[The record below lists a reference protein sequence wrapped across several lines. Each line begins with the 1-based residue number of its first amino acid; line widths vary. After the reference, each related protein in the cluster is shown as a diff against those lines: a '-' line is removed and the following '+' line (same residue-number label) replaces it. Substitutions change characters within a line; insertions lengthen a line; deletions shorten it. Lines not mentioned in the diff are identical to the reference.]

1 MPDIYESVSRSIIGL
16 LIDEPFFAHLL
27 GSIPREVSEKTETI
41 GLELQT
47 FGPRLLINEKYFL
60 KELRTE
66 KKRRAAIKHEA
77 LHIAFSHFMRRND
90 RQIQAVFDL
99 AADLVVN
106 QYLSHK
112 VLPDNAVTLNSFPEL
127 KLKPDQT
134 LEYYYDA
141 LIKHYQPLQDSNS
154 QPGDEDP
161 DGETQTGDAS
171 GSSGPDQDSK
181 DPDGD
186 GDGNS
191 DGETGTG
198 DASSLSAAGQAI
210 QKMLDPN
217 GRGSHEHW
225 GQADQATEYAV
236 ENLII
241 RARDRTPVKQ
251 WGTIPGGIGQLID
264 LILEGRKSQVDW
276 KRQLRLFGA
285 SSRRTRVIHTIKRVS
300 KRYGTRPG
308 IKIQR
313 FQKILVAI
321 DTSGSID
328 MDALELFFGE
338 IRGMWRNG
346 AEITVIECDC
356 EVGRTYPY
364 QGQTPSDLSGGGGTD
379 FDPVFQYLRERRQE
393 QYDGIIYL
401 TDGYAAT
408 PVVRPPCRVLWVIT
422 PDGSDDATAFGPAIH
437 LI

>member
-1 MPDIYESVSRSIIGL
+1 MPDIYESVSRTIIGL

-27 GSIPREVSEKTETI
+27 GSIPREISDKTETI

-47 FGPRLLINEKYFL
+47 FGPKLLINENYFL

-66 KKRRAAIKHEA
+66 KKRRGAIKHEA
-77 LHIAFSHFMRRND
+77 LHIAFSHFMRRAD
-90 RQIQAVFDL
+90 QQVHAVFDI

-106 QYLSHK
+106 QHLKLSEMA
-112 VLPDNAVTLNSFPEL
+112 DDAVTLACFPEL
-127 KLKPDQT
+127 RLKPEQT
-134 LEYYYDA
+134 LQYYYDA
-141 LIKHYQPLQDSNS
+141 LIAHYVKQEDHQGTGSSEESQASMSENAAS
-154 QPGDEDP
+154 GQPGTDQNT
-161 DGETQTGDAS
+161 DGETSIDS
-171 GSSGPDQDSK
+171 QD
-181 DPDGD
+181 
-186 GDGNS
+186 DGN
-191 DGETGTG
+191 
-198 DASSLSAAGQAI
+198 LSATSRAI
-210 QKMLDPN
+210 QQLTESQ
-217 GRGSHEHW
+217 GGGSHEHW

-236 ENLII
+236 ENLIL

-264 LILEGRKSQVDW
+264 MILQGRKPQVDW

-285 SSRRTRVIHTIKRVS
+285 SSRRTRVVHTIKRVS

-313 FQKILVAI
+313 FQKLLVAI

-356 EVGRTYPY
+356 EVGRTYPFR
-364 QGQTPSDLSGGGGTD
+364 GQTPTGLSGGGGTA
-379 FDPVFQYLRERRQE
+379 FDPVFQYVRERRQE
-393 QYDGIIYL
+393 RFDGIIYL
-401 TDGYAAT
+401 TDGYAAR
-408 PVVRPPCRVLWVIT
+408 PQVRPPCRVLWVIT
-422 PDGSDDATAFGPAIH
+422 PDGSDEATAYGPAIH